1 MHGVRVPH
9 VRSVGAAD
17 CPREGTVKKKVTIG
31 GIGSVLL
38 GDDGVGPYV
47 AGMLE
52 AGYRFAE
59 GVTVADLGTPG
70 LDLVAHLSGIDALI
84 LIDSVANGAAPGT
97 VSLYRKDDILRHGPA
112 PVRMDPHSPV
122 LSESLLIAELAG
134 EGPADILLIG
144 ITGEQYEVGAELSDA
159 ARQAATRAVIEVLA
173 ELDRLDISYSKL
185 RTESFSAW
193 WKPMAEVLPVTHRI
207 GELAPALDGR

>member
-1 MHGVRVPH
+1 
-9 VRSVGAAD
+9 
-17 CPREGTVKKKVTIG
+17 VKKKITIG

-38 GDDGVGPYV
+38 GDDGVGPFV

-52 AGYRFAE
+52 AGYSFEE

-97 VSLYRKDDILRHGPA
+97 VTLYRKEDILRHGPA

-122 LSESLLIAELAG
+122 LSESLLIAELTG
-134 EGPADILLIG
+134 EGPQDILLIG
-144 ITGEQYEVGAELSDA
+144 ITGEQYEVGAKLSET
-159 ARQAATRAVIEVLA
+159 ARQAASNAVMEVLG
-173 ELDRLDISYSKL
+173 ELERLNVSYSKL
-185 RTESFSAW
+185 HAEQFSAW
-193 WKPMAEVLPVTHRI
+193 WKPLAEALPVI
-207 GELAPALDGR
+207 AGPKG